1 MAKLKSA
8 EVKLPSPHDWRTTDT
23 DEVNKRRQRARDE
36 AFTISN
42 HDAHHPIF
50 SNFRV
55 ASRSG
60 LNYSVEIRDLR
71 ERQFACDCVD
81 FRINGLG
88 TCKHVE
94 AVLLQLER
102 RFKRLFR
109 AAAQQGSTRLD
120 LVPDPAQGGLRLVN
134 SNGSLPK
141 IVRGWFDA
149 TGVLMKGSP
158 DEAVAALERL
168 RQEVCPELRVSQEV
182 APWLENRRRAA
193 ERKQLRRDYELRV
206 QSGEW
211 PAHENKVPLFPYQRE
226 GMLHLAFT
234 ERALLADE
242 MGLGKTIQAI
252 AACALLHRL
261 GQARRVLVVT
271 PASLKTEW
279 EEQIQRFTDLPLQLV
294 FGARHERLKLYD
306 RAGRRT
312 ETLTPA
318 LSHPT
323 GEGESSAVSLK
334 NRSAVFAGRSS
345 ANQQTGDGYSLSP
358 RRGEGQGEGIPFFTI
373 VNYEQMLADALEVN
387 ARLQPDVVVLDEAQR
402 IKNWSTKTTQAIKRL
417 RSRYAFVLTGTPI
430 ENRIDEL
437 HSLMDFLDPSV
448 LGPLFRFNREFY
460 ELDDRGRPSGYRN
473 LAQLHERIAPYML
486 RRRKAEVE
494 TELADRTDRNHFVP
508 LSPEQQGE
516 YDGHEG
522 NVARLAAIAK
532 RRPLTQQ
539 EQDKL
544 MRELAMMRMVCD
556 TNYILDPED
565 KVCPKLGE
573 LEKILEECRENDAKV
588 IIFSE
593 WERMLE
599 LVRGLCEKL
608 DLGFAWHTGT
618 VPQRRRR
625 GEINAFK
632 NDPNCRVFLST
643 DSGSTGLNLQCA
655 SVVINCDLP
664 WNPAKL
670 EQRIARAWRKH
681 QTKPVTVINLV
692 SEKTI
697 EHKMLETLA
706 NKQALS
712 DGVLDLKGNLQEI
725 KLRTGRQAF
734 LAKLEQ
740 LVVVKPAAAKR
751 GDDLQSQ
758 ISELKSPLPADRP
771 LGFARKAREQINGA
785 LLHCEERYPSQGAHS
800 VLYVVVDRDAS
811 QWQPQL
817 NDLHR
822 DYFGPGKSDPLSP
835 VQLEVVDRATHEAL
849 ERLVATGLIS
859 VTTRV
864 CRPLFPESGN
874 ASVPPPLSPEE
885 RAKADAHR
893 AQAARKLKMAKLL
906 GQGELLEEARAALLD
921 AALSLG
927 RALAVEARLPEP
939 ASLDDTLLPPLSHAW
954 KEALPTLRT
963 FVGDTTRPWA
973 PLAEDLNS
981 I

>member
-1 MAKLKSA
+1 MAKSKSA

-23 DEVNKRRQRARDE
+23 DEINKRRQRARDE
-36 AFTISN
+36 AFAIAN
-42 HDAHHPIF
+42 LDARYPVF
-50 SNFRV
+50 PNFRV
-55 ASRSG
+55 GSGSG
-60 LNYSVEIRDLR
+60 LNYSVEIRDVR
-71 ERQFACDCVD
+71 GRQFACDCVD

-102 RFKRLFR
+102 RFKRLFQ
-109 AAAQQGSTRLD
+109 AAAQRGSDRVD
-120 LVPDPAQGGLRLVN
+120 LVPEAALGTLRLVSGN
-134 SNGSLPK
+134 ARLPK
-141 IVRGWFDA
+141 AIREWFDT
-149 TGVLMKGSP
+149 TGALKGGSP
-158 DEAVAALERL
+158 EEAVAMVERL
-168 RQEVCPELRVSQEV
+168 RLADFPELRISQEV
-182 APWLENRRRAA
+182 APWLENRRRAR
-193 ERKQLRRDYELRV
+193 ERKELRHDYELRV

-211 PAHENKVPLFPYQRE
+211 PAHETKEPLFPYQRE

-252 AACALLHRL
+252 AACALLQRL
-261 GQARRVLVVT
+261 GQAQRVLVVT

-294 FGARHERLKLYD
+294 FGARHERLKAYD
-306 RAGRRT
+306 RAGSSRREEAHSDSHITHPASRT
-312 ETLTPA
+312 E
-318 LSHPT
+318 
-323 GEGESSAVSLK
+323 
-334 NRSAVFAGRSS
+334 
-345 ANQQTGDGYSLSP
+345 SP
-358 RRGEGQGEGIPFFTI
+358 IAAPFFTI
-373 VNYEQMLADALEVN
+373 VNYEQMLADALEVST
-387 ARLQPDVVVLDEAQR
+387 RLQPDIIVLDEAQR
-402 IKNWSTKTTQAIKRL
+402 IKNWSAKTTQAIKRL

-437 HSLMDFLDPSV
+437 HSLMDFLNPAV

-460 ELDDRGRPSGYRN
+460 ELDERGRPSGYRN
-473 LAQLHERIAPYML
+473 LAQLHERISPFML

-494 TELADRTDRNHFVP
+494 TELPDRTDRNHFVP

-532 RRPLTQQ
+532 RRPLSQP

-565 KVCPKLGE
+565 KVCPKLAE
-573 LEKILEECRENDAKV
+573 LEKLLDECGENDAKV

-599 LVRGLCEKL
+599 LVRELCERM

-625 GEINAFK
+625 AEINAFK

-681 QTKPVTVINLV
+681 QTKPVSVFNLV
-692 SEKTI
+692 SENTI
-697 EHKMLETLA
+697 EHKMLGTLA
-706 NKQALS
+706 NKQALA
-712 DGVLDLKGNLQEI
+712 DGVLDLKGNLQDI

-740 LVVVKPAAAKR
+740 LVVAQPVAAGARADGKLPIAA
-751 GDDLQSQ
+751 G
-758 ISELKSPLPADRP
+758 KAPLPADRP
-771 LGFARKAREQINGA
+771 LGFARKAHERINGA

-800 VLYVVVDRDAS
+800 VLYVVVDRDAG
-811 QWQPQL
+811 QWRARL
-817 NDLHR
+817 NDLHG
-822 DYFGPGKSDPLSP
+822 DFFGPGLSDPLSP

-849 ERLVATGLIS
+849 ERLTAAGLIS
-859 VTTRV
+859 ITTRAN
-864 CRPLFPESGN
+864 RPLFPEPEAGS
-874 ASVPPPLSPEE
+874 SPPPLSPEE
-885 RAKADAHR
+885 QAKAAGHR
-893 AQAARKLKMAKLL
+893 THATRKLKMAGLL
-906 GQGELLEEARAALLD
+906 GGGELLEEARAALLD
-921 AALSLG
+921 AAQSLG
-927 RALAVEARLPEP
+927 RALAVESRSPEP
-939 ASLDDTLLPPLSHAW
+939 TTLDDALLPPLSHCW
-954 KEALPTLRT
+954 KEALTPLRQ
-963 FVGDTTRPWA
+963 FVADPAAPWQ
-973 PLAEDLNS
+973 PVAERLEAL
-981 I
+981 